1 MSLNTRNAQKAHQ
14 VTIKHKGRK
23 YVVVHQSVTLKLIK
37 RAGKVQWFTLEGGKE
52 ADVVRHK
59 DFWAALEHY
68 SGRQDALGIN
78 PHEAL
83 PAGDLTAIVAELAIF
98 KELEVDHNE
107 A

>member
-1 MSLNTRNAQKAHQ
+1 MSLNTRNAQKARP

-52 ADVVRHK
+52 AAVVRHK
-59 DFWAALEHY
+59 DFWVALKHY
-68 SGRQDALGIN
+68 SGRQDALGIKGN
-78 PHEAL
+78 PVTIPRDVAVEVY
-83 PAGDLTAIVAELAIF
+83 GTAEVAR
-98 KELEVDHNE
+98 NE

>member
-1 MSLNTRNAQKAHQ
+1 MSLNTRKASKARP

-52 ADVVRHK
+52 ADVVRHA

-83 PAGDLTAIVAELAIF
+83 PAEDLTAIVGSLAELEDAQ
-98 KELEVDHNE
+98 
-107 A
+107 